1 MLGGRLMW
9 KITALYFELPHSK
22 NTSEVER
29 DQQQLTV
36 VGFFLMDFVWS
47 THCAK
52 IHKHMM

>member
-1 MLGGRLMW
+1 MW
-9 KITALYFELPHSK
+9 KITTLYFELPHSK

-52 IHKHMM
+52 IHKHMMWFG